1 MLYLGRRE
9 DVSQELRSPG
19 CGGLLIRNASI
30 GRIDYYGRI
39 SFSDPVLNHVVG
51 RISSILDA
59 VRCPT
64 ASLIQCPCMSGWPS
78 TRRVGF
84 QRGGAVVCPIAGPG
98 TVHAISMTAPVTE
111 PRARKF
117 MRRLLSRASATH
129 AEVPDGVYDCFEFR

>member
-19 CGGLLIRNASI
+19 CGDLLIRNASI
-30 GRIDYYGRI
+30 GRIDYYDRI

-84 QRGGAVVCPIAGPG
+84 QRGGAVVWPIAGPG
-98 TVHAISMTAPVTE
+98 TVHAISMTAAGHRTE
-111 PRARKF
+111 GSKIHATPPLKSE
-117 MRRLLSRASATH
+117 RRP